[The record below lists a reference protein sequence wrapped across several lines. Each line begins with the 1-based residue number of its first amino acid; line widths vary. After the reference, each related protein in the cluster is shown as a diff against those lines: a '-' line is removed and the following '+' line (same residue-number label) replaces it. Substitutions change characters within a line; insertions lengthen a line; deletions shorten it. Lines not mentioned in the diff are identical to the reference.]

1 MTFFRSARRAMV
13 AAALLSLAAG
23 TGHAAAT
30 SPPESSPPD
39 SSADPAVTATAV
51 ADVSNPVDL
60 AWRADDP
67 ALYVV
72 QKTGVIHQLVDGE
85 TTPVLDVSDLVSTD
99 GEQGLLGLA
108 FSPTGEHAY
117 VNFTDT
123 DGDTVIAELAVDAT
137 GTAFDRDN
145 MRTVLTI
152 DQPYGNHNGGD
163 LLFGPDGMLY
173 IPTGDG
179 GSGGDPERRA
189 QNPEEL
195 LGKLLRID
203 PTPSGDLGYTIP
215 DDNPFVDTE
224 GTRGEIWSFGLRN
237 PWRVS
242 FDPETGDLWIADVG
256 QNEIEEINVA
266 PATDGRDAARGLNF
280 GWNAYEGDA
289 VFEPEVVVDDH
300 HGPIHTYDHSE
311 GCSISGGTR
320 ARGEGAGSLAGWY
333 VFADYCSGVVTALE
347 VTGDGESLA
356 AGRTVELASSS
367 AVTAVVSGPDGTVY
381 VLGDDGVLALTD
393 A

>member
-1 MTFFRSARRAMV
+1 
-13 AAALLSLAAG
+13 
-23 TGHAAAT
+23 
-30 SPPESSPPD
+30 
-39 SSADPAVTATAV
+39 
-51 ADVSNPVDL
+51 
-60 AWRADDP
+60 
-67 ALYVV
+67 
-72 QKTGVIHQLVDGE
+72 QLVDGE

-237 PWRVS
+237 
-242 FDPETGDLWIADVG
+242 
-256 QNEIEEINVA
+256 
-266 PATDGRDAARGLNF
+266 
-280 GWNAYEGDA
+280 
-289 VFEPEVVVDDH
+289 
-300 HGPIHTYDHSE
+300 
-311 GCSISGGTR
+311 
-320 ARGEGAGSLAGWY
+320 
-333 VFADYCSGVVTALE
+333 
-347 VTGDGESLA
+347 
-356 AGRTVELASSS
+356 
-367 AVTAVVSGPDGTVY
+367 
-381 VLGDDGVLALTD
+381 
-393 A
+393 